1 MKKNDII
8 ARENIVEAGTALAHN
23 FISLEKAQQ
32 WINETGAKAKP
43 QIDELNLG
51 MFSAVATTSHISTVE
66 AEVSWVVD
74 DEVAI
79 RFPDSTYKIINL
91 KEEPEWK
98 VIREAVPSYQ
108 SSVEHMSDDQLRESI
123 DVLRTQRKPLDK
135 PKRTVSSRE
144 PPIDKNDPVAL
155 MLAKM
160 PEAEKLELKKKLGL
174 VD

>member
-1 MKKNDII
+1 
-8 ARENIVEAGTALAHN
+8 
-23 FISLEKAQQ
+23 
-32 WINETGAKAKP
+32 
-43 QIDELNLG
+43 

-144 PPIDKNDPVAL
+144 PSIDKNDPVAL